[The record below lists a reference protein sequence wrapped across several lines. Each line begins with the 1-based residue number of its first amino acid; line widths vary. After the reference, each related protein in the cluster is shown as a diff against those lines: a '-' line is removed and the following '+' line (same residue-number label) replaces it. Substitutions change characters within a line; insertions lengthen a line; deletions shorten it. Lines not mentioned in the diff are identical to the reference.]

1 MMKLTVTFE
10 LPLTIE
16 RLPYLD
22 TLARHY
28 GWSEERYPELSAG
41 AYICSKVAAPQT
53 KELFRGLIIDG
64 LHAYLG
70 RSHAAQIGEIATQ
83 FQTDAVT
90 TAEIV
95 DESV

>member
-1 MMKLTVTFE
+1 MMKLVVTFE
-10 LPLTIE
+10 LPLTE
-16 RLPYLD
+16 DRLPYIK

-28 GWSEERYPELSAG
+28 GWNEERYPEMSAD
-41 AYICSKVAAPQT
+41 AYICSKVAAPHT
-53 KELFRGLIIDG
+53 KELFKGLIIDG

-83 FQTDAVT
+83 FETDAVT

>member
-1 MMKLTVTFE
+1 MMKLSVTFE
-10 LPLTIE
+10 LPLTE
-16 RLPYLD
+16 DRLPYLE

-28 GWSEERYPELSAG
+28 GWSEEKYPDLSAD

-53 KELFRGLIIDG
+53 KELFKGLIIDG

-70 RSHAAQIGEIATQ
+70 RSHAAQIGQIATQ
-83 FQTDAVT
+83 FETDAVV
-90 TAEIV
+90 TAEIL